1 MSTKINRIRNSVVW
15 SAIDKVASSGIQLVL
30 NLILARLILPEEFA
44 LVAMISIFIAIGQ
57 TFIDSGFSQSLIHKQ
72 DRKPIDYS
80 TVFLFN
86 IGVSTV
92 FYLIIFLI
100 SPLIAAFYD
109 NEIFILLTRI
119 VALNLII
126 SSFAIIQRAELTIR
140 TDFKTQAQ
148 VSIVSI
154 VCSGIVGIYM
164 AYKGYGVWAMVT
176 QTLLYQSLVV
186 LLLWIFVRWMPAL
199 SFSIKSFK
207 ELFSYGSKLLASRLI
222 NTICQNIH
230 SVLIGRFYP
239 RQEVAYFTNANQ
251 ISLYSAGYLN
261 DIIQRALF
269 PIQCEMQ
276 DDIAQTK
283 QFFYRMMRLSAY
295 IIFPIMATIIVLAR
309 PFVISVLTDRWEEV
323 ILYMQ
328 IIAFGYM
335 WYPIMSSNQMFN
347 VLGRTDLYL
356 KTEII
361 KKIFFV
367 LIVVVTLSLG
377 VITMCIGIVVYNFI
391 EMIVTIEILKKIMP
405 VSFKEITKSITPS
418 LCLSLGMAGITYFT
432 ILIFDSML
440 VKLIVGALIAVT
452 SFYVLSYIFKSRDLL
467 DIIKIIKIRKV

>member
-1 MSTKINRIRNSVVW
+1 MW

-72 DRKPIDYS
+72 DRKPLDYS

-92 FYLIIFLI
+92 FYLIIFFI
-100 SPLIAAFYD
+100 SPLIATFYN
-109 NEIFILLTRI
+109 NEIFISLTRI

-126 SSFAIIQRAELTIR
+126 SSFSIIQRAELTIR
-140 TDFKTQAQ
+140 TDFKTQAL
-148 VSIVSI
+148 VSVISI

-164 AYKGYGVWAMVT
+164 AYNGYGVWSMVT
-176 QTLLYQSLVV
+176 QTLLYQFLVAI
-186 LLLWIFVRWMPAL
+186 LLWILVRWMPAL
-199 SFSIKSFK
+199 SFSKQSFK
-207 ELFSYGSKLLASRLI
+207 ELFSYGSKLLVSRLI

-230 SVLIGRFYP
+230 SVLIGKFYP

-251 ISLYSAGYLN
+251 ISLYSACYLN

-276 DDIAQTK
+276 NDLERTR
-283 QFFYRMMRLSAY
+283 QFYYKMMRLSSY
-295 IIFPIMATIIVLAR
+295 IIFPIMVTIIVVAK
-309 PFVISVLTDRWEEV
+309 PFVMT
-323 ILYMQ
+323 ILMEKWADMIFLMQ
-328 IIAFGYM
+328 IIAFAYM

-361 KKIFFV
+361 KKMFFV
-367 LIVVVTLSLG
+367 IVVALTLKLG
-377 VITMCIGIVVYNFI
+377 VVMMCVGIVVYNFF
-391 EMIVTIEILKKIMP
+391 EMFVTVLLLKNIFP
-405 VSFKEITKSITPS
+405 VNFKDIIFSIFPS
-418 LCLSLGMAGITYFT
+418 LFLSLGMGAIVFLVISQISSYTVQLLLGILLAFVSY
-432 ILIFDSML
+432 I
-440 VKLIVGALIAVT
+440 
-452 SFYVLSYIFKSRDLL
+452 VLSVVFKSQDLS
-467 DIIKIIKIRKV
+467 DIKIIIKKNS